1 MLSLQIKS
9 PQYNY
14 LLKSY
19 REYLQ
24 ILGYA
29 NPTVQSWPVHVR
41 EFLHYIETKGITNI
55 LSIETSHINN
65 FIHHI
70 KQRTNRRNKGT
81 ALSSSSINKIIN
93 AVNVF
98 IKFLNSTG
106 KYIVESTAQRAEES
120 ISERI
125 ILSVAEVKELYEATF
140 LPHRENSIAIGQRD
154 RAIIAIFYG
163 CGLRRSEGK
172 QLNITDIDLHKRLL
186 FVRKGKGNKQR
197 YVPIASKHL
206 QDIKDYLQEGRE
218 WFLYSH
224 TANAQWNSDRHGKS
238 LVKKQAADGE
248 AFFISQF
255 GNRMNEFYQ
264 RLEQMK
270 QRAELSKNITLHGL
284 RHSIATHLLQSG
296 MDIEEIAKFLGHA
309 SLASTQIYTHIINE
323 KQETNDSTVQRIFTA
338 KKV

>member
-1 MLSLQIKS
+1 MLSLEIKS
-9 PQYNY
+9 TQYNY

-19 REYLQ
+19 KEYLQ
-24 ILGYA
+24 TLGYA
-29 NPTVQSWPVHVR
+29 EPTVQSWPVHVR
-41 EFLHYIETKGITNI
+41 EFLHYIETNGVQSI
-55 LSIETSHINN
+55 LSIESSHITN
-65 FIHHI
+65 FIMHI
-70 KQRTNRRNKGT
+70 KQRTNKRNKGT

-106 KYIVESTAQRAEES
+106 KFIVESTAQRAEDS
-120 ISERI
+120 FSERI
-125 ILSVAEVKELYEATF
+125 ILTIAEIKQLYEATF

-172 QLNITDIDLHKRLL
+172 QLNITDIDIQKRLL

-197 YVPIASKHL
+197 YVPIAAKHL
-206 QDIKDYLQEGRE
+206 TDIKDYLREGRE
-218 WFLYSH
+218 WFLYNH
-224 TANAQWNSDRHGKS
+224 ADRYHHAANGKPYE
-238 LVKKQAADGE
+238 KKEAADST
-248 AFFISQF
+248 AFFLSQN
-255 GNRMNEFYQ
+255 GSRINEFYQ

-270 QRAELSKNITLHGL
+270 QRAEINKNVTLHGL

-296 MDIEEIAKFLGHA
+296 MDIEEIAKFLGHS

-323 KQETNDSTVQRIFTA
+323 HDSAI
-338 KKV
+338 

>member
-1 MLSLQIKS
+1 MLSLEIKS
-9 PQYNY
+9 THYNY

-19 REYLQ
+19 QEYLQ
-24 ILGYA
+24 VLGYA
-29 NPTVQSWPVHVR
+29 TVTVQSWPIHVR
-41 EFLHYIETKGITNI
+41 EFLHYIETNGVQSI
-55 LSIETSHINN
+55 LSVESSHIAN
-65 FIHHI
+65 FINHI
-70 KQRTNRRNKGT
+70 KQRTNKRTKGT

-98 IKFLNSTG
+98 VKFLNSTG
-106 KYIVESTAQRAEES
+106 KFIVESIAERAEDN

-125 ILSVAEVKELYEATF
+125 ILTVTQIKQLYEATF

-172 QLNITDIDLHKRLL
+172 QLNITDIDLQKRLL

-197 YVPIASKHL
+197 YVPIAAKHL
-206 QDIKDYLQEGRE
+206 QDIKDYLREGRE
-218 WFLYSH
+218 WFLYNHADSYH
-224 TANAQWNSDRHGKS
+224 HAAHGKPYE
-238 LVKKQAADGE
+238 KKEAADST
-248 AFFISQF
+248 AFFLSQN
-255 GNRMNEFYQ
+255 GIRMNEFYQ

-270 QRAELSKNITLHGL
+270 QRAEINKNVTLHGL

-323 KQETNDSTVQRIFTA
+323 HDREL
-338 KKV
+338 

>member
-9 PQYNY
+9 QQYNY
-14 LLKSY
+14 LLQSY
-19 REYLQ
+19 KEYLQ

-29 NPTVQSWPVHVR
+29 IPTVQSWPIHVR
-41 EFLHYIETKGITNI
+41 ELLHWLETKNINQITTVE
-55 LSIETSHINN
+55 SRHINE
-65 FIHHI
+65 FISYI
-70 KQRTNRRNKGT
+70 KRRKNKTKDG

-98 IKFLNSTG
+98 AKFLNSTG
-106 KYIVESTAQRAEES
+106 KYFLELSTHRAEDN
-120 ISERI
+120 IGDRI
-125 ILSVAEVKELYEATF
+125 ILSVEEVKHFYESTF

-172 QLNITDIDLHKRLL
+172 NLNITDIDLQKRLL

-197 YVPIASKHL
+197 YVPIAAKHL

-218 WFLYSH
+218 WFLQEHY
-224 TANAQWNSDRHGKS
+224 TNAKWFAKQVNKKDNASDT
-238 LVKKQAADGE
+238 
-248 AFFISQF
+248 AFFVSQN

-270 QRAELSKNITLHGL
+270 QRAEINKNITLHGL

-296 MDIEEIAKFLGHA
+296 MDIEEIAKFLGHS
-309 SLASTQIYTHIINE
+309 SLASTQIYTHIINQHDGE
-323 KQETNDSTVQRIFTA
+323 L
-338 KKV
+338 

>member
-9 PQYNY
+9 QQYNY
-14 LLKSY
+14 FLQSY
-19 REYLQ
+19 KEYLQ

-29 NPTVQSWPVHVR
+29 IPTIQSWPIHVR
-41 EFLHYIETKGITNI
+41 ELLHWLETKNINQITTVE
-55 LSIETSHINN
+55 SKHIND
-65 FIHHI
+65 FISYI
-70 KQRTNRRNKGT
+70 KQRKNKTKDG

-98 IKFLNSTG
+98 ARFLNSTG
-106 KYIVESTAQRAEES
+106 KYFLELSTHRAEDD
-120 ISERI
+120 IGDRI
-125 ILSVAEVKELYEATF
+125 ILSIEEVKHFYEATF

-172 QLNITDIDLHKRLL
+172 QLNITDIDLQKRLL

-197 YVPIASKHL
+197 YVPIAAKHL

-218 WFLYSH
+218 WFLLSNN
-224 TANAQWNSDRHGKS
+224 TKETWQSKRHGKP
-238 LVKKQAADGE
+238 LPKKTTTDDA
-248 AFFISQF
+248 AFFISQT

-270 QRAELSKNITLHGL
+270 QRAELNKNITLHGL

-296 MDIEEIAKFLGHA
+296 MDIEEIAKFLGHS
-309 SLASTQIYTHIINE
+309 SLASTQIYTHIVNE
-323 KQETNDSTVQRIFTA
+323 KIETND
-338 KKV
+338 

>member
-1 MLSLQIKS
+1 MLSLEIKS
-9 PQYNY
+9 THYNY

-19 REYLQ
+19 QEYLQ
-24 ILGYA
+24 VLGYA
-29 NPTVQSWPVHVR
+29 APTAQSWPIHVR
-41 EFLHYIETKGITNI
+41 EFLHYIETKGIQSILNI
-55 LSIETSHINN
+55 EGGHISD
-65 FIHHI
+65 FIKHI

-106 KYIVESTAQRAEES
+106 KFIVESTAQRAEES

-125 ILSVAEVKELYEATF
+125 ILTVTEIKQLYEATF

-172 QLNITDIDLHKRLL
+172 QLNITDIDLQKRLL

-197 YVPIASKHL
+197 YVPIAAKHL
-206 QDIKDYLQEGRE
+206 QDIKDYLREGRE
-218 WFLYSH
+218 WFLYNHADSYH
-224 TANAQWNSDRHGKS
+224 HAANGKPYE
-238 LVKKQAADGE
+238 KKEAADGT
-248 AFFISQF
+248 AFFLSQN

-270 QRAELSKNITLHGL
+270 QRAEINKNVTLHGL
-284 RHSIATHLLQSG
+284 RHSIATHLLKSG
-296 MDIEEIAKFLGHA
+296 MDIEEIAKFLGHS
-309 SLASTQIYTHIINE
+309 SLASTQLYTHILNE
-323 KQETNDSTVQRIFTA
+323 E
-338 KKV
+338 

>member
-1 MLSLQIKS
+1 MLSLEIKS
-9 PQYNY
+9 TQYKY
-14 LLKSY
+14 LLQSY
-19 REYLQ
+19 KEYLQ

-41 EFLHYIETKGITNI
+41 EFLHYIESKSIENI
-55 LSIETSHINN
+55 LNINSSHITE
-65 FIHHI
+65 FINYI
-70 KQRTNRRNKGT
+70 KQRTNRRHKGT

-98 IKFLNSTG
+98 IRFLNSTG
-106 KYIVESTAQRAEES
+106 KYIVETTVHRAEEN
-120 ISERI
+120 IGERI
-125 ILSVAEVKELYEATF
+125 ILSVTEVKELYEATF

-172 QLNITDIDLHKRLL
+172 QLNITDVDLQRKLL

-197 YVPIASKHL
+197 YVPIANKHL

-218 WFLYSH
+218 WFLYNHADSYNH
-224 TANAQWNSDRHGKS
+224 AAKGKPYE
-238 LVKKQAADGE
+238 KKEAADDT

-270 QRAELSKNITLHGL
+270 QRAEINKNITLHGL

-323 KQETNDSTVQRIFTA
+323 HDGEL
-338 KKV
+338 

>member
-1 MLSLQIKS
+1 MLSLEIKS
-9 PQYNY
+9 QHYNY

-19 REYLQ
+19 KEYLQ
-24 ILGYA
+24 TLGYA
-29 NPTVQSWPVHVR
+29 TGTVQSWPIHLR
-41 EFLHYIETKGITNI
+41 EFLHYIESNGITSILNI
-55 LSIETSHINN
+55 ESIHITN
-65 FIHHI
+65 FIAHI
-70 KQRTNRRNKGT
+70 KQRKNKSKDG

-106 KYIVESTAQRAEES
+106 KFIVEITAQRAEDN

-125 ILSVAEVKELYEATF
+125 ILTIAEIKQLYEATF
-140 LPHRENSIAIGQRD
+140 LPHRHNAIAIGQRD

-172 QLNITDIDLHKRLL
+172 NLNISDIDLQKQLL

-197 YVPIASKHL
+197 YVPIAAKHL

-218 WFLYSH
+218 WFLHEHYT
-224 TANAQWNSDRHGKS
+224 TAKWFTMKENKKFNADD
-238 LVKKQAADGE
+238 A
-248 AFFISQF
+248 AFFVSQN
-255 GNRMNEFYQ
+255 GIRMQEFYQ

-270 QRAELSKNITLHGL
+270 KRAMIKKNLTLHGL

-296 MDIEEIAKFLGHA
+296 MDIEEIAKFLGHS
-309 SLASTQIYTHIINE
+309 SLASTQLYTHIIN
-323 KQETNDSTVQRIFTA
+323 QHDRGF
-338 KKV
+338 

>member
-1 MLSLQIKS
+1 MKSLLIQS
-9 PQYNY
+9 QHYNY

-19 REYLQ
+19 QEYLQ
-24 ILGYA
+24 TLGYA
-29 NPTVQSWPVHVR
+29 TGTAESWPIHVR
-41 EFLHYIETKGITNI
+41 EFLHYIESNGIQSI
-55 LSIETSHINN
+55 LSIESNHITN
-65 FIHHI
+65 FIAHI
-70 KQRTNRRNKGT
+70 KQRTNKRNKGT

-106 KYIVESTAQRAEES
+106 KFIVESTAQRAEDN

-125 ILSVAEVKELYEATF
+125 ILSIEEVKQLYEATF
-140 LPHRENSIAIGQRD
+140 LPHRHNTIAIGQRD

-172 QLNITDIDLHKRLL
+172 NLNINDIDLQKQLL

-197 YVPIASKHL
+197 YVPIAAKHL

-218 WFLYSH
+218 WFLHEHYT
-224 TANAQWNSDRHGKS
+224 TAKWFTMKENKKFNADD
-238 LVKKQAADGE
+238 A
-248 AFFISQF
+248 AFFVSQN
-255 GNRMNEFYQ
+255 GIRMQEFYQ

-270 QRAELSKNITLHGL
+270 KRATIKKNLTLHGL

-296 MDIEEIAKFLGHA
+296 MDIEEIAKFLGHS

-323 KQETNDSTVQRIFTA
+323 K
-338 KKV
+338 

>member
-1 MLSLQIKS
+1 MKSLIIQS
-9 PQYNY
+9 QHYNY

-19 REYLQ
+19 KEYLQ
-24 ILGYA
+24 TLGYA
-29 NPTVQSWPVHVR
+29 TVTAESWPIHVR
-41 EFLHYIETKGITNI
+41 EFLHYIETNGITSI
-55 LSIETSHINN
+55 LSIETSHITN
-65 FIHHI
+65 FIAHI
-70 KQRTNRRNKGT
+70 KQRKNKTKDG

-106 KYIVESTAQRAEES
+106 KFIVESTAQRVEND

-125 ILSVAEVKELYEATF
+125 ILSIEEIKKLYEGTF
-140 LPHRENSIAIGQRD
+140 LPQRTNSIAIGQRD

-172 QLNITDIDLHKRLL
+172 QLNITDIDVQKRLL

-197 YVPIASKHL
+197 YVPIAAKHL
-206 QDIKDYLQEGRE
+206 QDIKDYLREGRQ
-218 WFLYSH
+218 WFLYDH
-224 TANAQWNSDRHGKS
+224 ADNYHHAANGKPYE
-238 LVKKQAADGE
+238 KKEAADDT

-255 GNRMNEFYQ
+255 GNRMNEFYA
-264 RLEQMK
+264 RLEQMT
-270 QRAELSKNITLHGL
+270 QRAEINKNVTLHGL

-296 MDIEEIAKFLGHA
+296 MDIEEIAKFLGHS

-323 KQETNDSTVQRIFTA
+323 HDSVI
-338 KKV
+338 